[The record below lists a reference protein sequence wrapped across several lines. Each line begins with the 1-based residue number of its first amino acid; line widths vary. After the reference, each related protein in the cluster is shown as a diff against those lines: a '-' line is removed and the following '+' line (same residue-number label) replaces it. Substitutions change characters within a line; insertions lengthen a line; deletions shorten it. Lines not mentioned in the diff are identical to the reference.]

1 MVSQSQQM
9 SQQMIMTRSLK
20 PHAAQTALSALLWTL
35 ISVTLISL
43 SCGGCAQ
50 VVRPLSPAD
59 TRLPSEAKQRIA
71 DAEDAV
77 IIAQSRAQDARRLLD
92 IAQARVVQ
100 FERTPPKLGSA
111 LGSARQLN
119 SARLSLAELEHNY
132 AEVDVKLSRS
142 RLTLVYA
149 QTSMRYDL
157 AVYDLAPLDQAVD
170 QQRKMLLK
178 LRQERK
184 GLRAEL
190 KKLRDDWWAA
200 YQSLARGAGT
210 QPYWVHEFG
219 R

>member
-1 MVSQSQQM
+1 MVSQNQHMKQPIINRFGFRQYNLLGLLTCVGIGLS
-9 SQQMIMTRSLK
+9 
-20 PHAAQTALSALLWTL
+20 TA
-35 ISVTLISL
+35 
-43 SCGGCAQ
+43 GCVQ
-50 VVRPLSPAD
+50 VVKPLSPAD

-77 IIAQSRAQDARRLLD
+77 IIARSRSQDARRILD
-92 IAQARVVQ
+92 IAQTRVAQ

-119 SARLSLAELEHNY
+119 SARLSLAELEHQY
-132 AEVDVKLSRS
+132 AQVDVNLSRA

-157 AVYDLAPLDQAVD
+157 AVYDLTPLDQAVD

-200 YQSLARGAGT
+200 YQSLARGEGT

>member
-1 MVSQSQQM
+1 MVKQLKLKQIEQTN
-9 SQQMIMTRSLK
+9 QPRSERWWR
-20 PHAAQTALSALLWTL
+20 ALLRGSLCVGL
-35 ISVTLISL
+35 IGMCI
-43 SCGGCAQ
+43 GGCTQ
-50 VVRPLSPAD
+50 VVQPLSPAD

-77 IIAQSRAQDARRLLD
+77 IITESRAQDAVRQLEL
-92 IAQARVVQ
+92 AQARVVQ
-100 FERTPPKLGSA
+100 FEQTPPKLGPA
-111 LGSARQLN
+111 LGSARKLN
-119 SARLSLAELEHNY
+119 NARLSLAELELKY
-132 AEVDVKLSRS
+132 AQVDVKLSQS

-157 AVYDLAPLDQAVD
+157 AVYDLTPLDLSVD

-184 GLRAEL
+184 SLRAEL
-190 KKLRDDWWAA
+190 KQLRDDWWAA
-200 YQSLARGAGT
+200 YQSLARSEGT